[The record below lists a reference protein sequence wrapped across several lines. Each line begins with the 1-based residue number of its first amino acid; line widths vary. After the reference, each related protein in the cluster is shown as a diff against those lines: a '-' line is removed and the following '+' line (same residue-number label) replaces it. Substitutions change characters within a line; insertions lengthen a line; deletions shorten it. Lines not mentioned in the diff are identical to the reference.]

1 MTKSLVRLWSNWN
14 TYRWLEVQKWTST
27 LENIFFSFL
36 NNLNIIL
43 LYDPAFHSYIFTQK
57 KWKYISTHTKKQ
69 VPEYYSSKIHNSQKW
84 NNLIFHQYIRGWI
97 KCVVYFNGILL
108 SHKQKPKITDEHN
121 LISKSCSM
129 KDTRYK
135 IVQINAN

>member
-1 MTKSLVRLWSNWN
+1 MI
-14 TYRWLEVQKWTST
+14 QPST
-27 LENIFFSFL
+27 PIYLYKRNENI
-36 NNLNIIL
+36 
-43 LYDPAFHSYIFTQK
+43 YPQK
-57 KWKYISTHTKKQ
+57 NQ
-69 VPEYYSSKIHNSQKW
+69 VPEYYSSKIHNRQKW
-84 NNLIFHQYIRGWI
+84 NNLIFHQYISGWI

-135 IVQINAN
+135 IV